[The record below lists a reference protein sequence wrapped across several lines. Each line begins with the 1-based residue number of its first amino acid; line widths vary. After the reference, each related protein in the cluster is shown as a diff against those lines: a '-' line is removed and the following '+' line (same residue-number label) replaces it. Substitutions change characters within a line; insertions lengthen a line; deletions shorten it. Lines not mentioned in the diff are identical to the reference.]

1 MLKRPL
7 LIDCDPGVDDTFA
20 ILLAASR
27 PEFEIVAINP
37 VAGNVPLSHTTENTL
52 RLVKYLDLQ
61 CRVGIGADRPISRTL
76 QTAAHV
82 HGSNG
87 LGGTAIPAEPAV
99 QEEKTAWDV
108 MHEEAKRAN
117 GNLEVIALGPLTNIA
132 KAIIQYPDIV
142 PLIKQLTIM
151 GGGAKE
157 GNSTPYAEF
166 NIWVDPEACQ
176 IVLDSG
182 IPTVF
187 CGLDGIGSAC
197 LDEDELLSLVSA
209 MGSTTE
215 FILPVAE
222 FTIGN
227 VKKRGET
234 GLRICDLVTM
244 ACMIE
249 PESAKYNHCHVYCET
264 KDETTI
270 GQTHVDLSHTSE
282 GKPNV
287 HWMTEFEKEKYLALL
302 GAMAEYYAAK

>member
-27 PEFEIVAINP
+27 PEFDIVAINP

-52 RLVKYLDLQ
+52 RLVKYLGLSS
-61 CRVGIGADRPISRTL
+61 RVGIGAERPLSRTL

-82 HGSNG
+82 HGNNG
-87 LGGTAIPAEPAV
+87 LGGTAIPAEPVV
-99 QEEKTAWDV
+99 QEDKSAWDI
-108 MHEEAKRAN
+108 MYEEAKLAK

-132 KAIIQYPDIV
+132 KAITEYPDIV

-151 GGGAKE
+151 GGSAEE

-176 IVLDSG
+176 IILDSG

-187 CGLDGIGSAC
+187 CGLDGIRSAS
-197 LDEDELLSLVSA
+197 LNEGELRSLVSA
-209 MGSTTE
+209 MGSTTKFME
-215 FILPVAE
+215 PVAE
-222 FTIGN
+222 FLIGN

-234 GLRICDLVTM
+234 GFRICDLVTM

-249 PESAKYNHCHVYCET
+249 PESAKYNHCHTYCET
-264 KDETTI
+264 KDEISI
-270 GQTHVDLSHTSE
+270 GQTHVDLPHASE
-282 GKPNV
+282 EKPNV
-287 HWMTEFEKEKYLALL
+287 QWMTKFDKNRYLELL
-302 GAMAEYYAAK
+302 NDMAEYYAAK

>member
-37 VAGNVPLSHTTENTL
+37 VAGNVPLSHTTENAL
-52 RLVKYLDLQ
+52 RLAKYLDIA
-61 CRVGIGADRPISRTL
+61 CRVGIGAERPLSRTL

-82 HGSNG
+82 HGNNG
-87 LGGTAIPAEPAV
+87 LGGTAIPAEQAAIDD
-99 QEEKTAWDV
+99 KSAWDV
-108 MHEEAKRAN
+108 MYEEAKRAN
-117 GNLEVIALGPLTNIA
+117 GSLEVVALGPLTNIA
-132 KAIIQYPDIV
+132 KAVTQYPDIV

-151 GGGAKE
+151 GGSADK

-166 NIWVDPEACQ
+166 NIWVDPDACQ

-187 CGLDGIGSAC
+187 CGLDGIHSAC
-197 LDEDELLSLVSA
+197 LTEDELRSVVSA
-209 MGSTTE
+209 MGSTSE
-215 FILPVAE
+215 FMKPVAE
-222 FTIGN
+222 FLIGN
-227 VKKRGET
+227 VRKRGET

-249 PESAKYNHCHVYCET
+249 PESAKYNHCYAYCET
-264 KDETTI
+264 ADEISI
-270 GQTHVDLSHTSE
+270 GQTHVDLLHVSE
-282 GKPNV
+282 EKPNV
-287 HWMTEFEKEKYLALL
+287 QWMTEFDKEKYLALL
-302 GAMAEYYAAK
+302 NNMAEYYAAK

>member
-52 RLVKYLDLQ
+52 RLAKYLDIT
-61 CRVGIGADRPISRTL
+61 CRVGIGAERPLSRTL

-82 HGSNG
+82 HGNNG
-87 LGGTAIPAEPAV
+87 LGGTAIPAELAD
-99 QEEKTAWDV
+99 QEDKPAWDV
-108 MHEEAKRAN
+108 MYEEAKRAN
-117 GNLEVIALGPLTNIA
+117 GNLEVVALGPLTNIA
-132 KAIIQYPDIV
+132 KAITQYPDIV

-151 GGGAKE
+151 GGSADE

-166 NIWVDPEACQ
+166 NIWVDPDACQ

-187 CGLDGIGSAC
+187 CGLDGIHSAC
-197 LDEDELLSLVSA
+197 LTEDELRLVVSA
-209 MGSTTE
+209 MGSTSE
-215 FILPVAE
+215 FMNPVAE
-222 FTIGN
+222 FLIGN
-227 VKKRGET
+227 VRKRGET

-249 PESAKYNHCHVYCET
+249 PESAKYNHCFAYCET
-264 KDETTI
+264 EDEISI
-270 GQTHVDLSHTSE
+270 GQTHVDLLHVSE
-282 GKPNV
+282 EKPNV
-287 HWMTEFEKEKYLALL
+287 QWMTEFNKEKYLALL
-302 GAMAEYYAAK
+302 NNMAEYYAAK